1 MKIFKIIIIL
11 IFSFLFF
18 SIAQSFDSD
27 DLEKVKNKKDCVKCD
42 LTNINLQGFDLSGID
57 VSGSDF
63 SNSDLRGSD
72 FDQSNLKNVLF

>member
-27 DLEKVKNKKDCVKCD
+27 DLEKVKNK
-42 LTNINLQGFDLSGID
+42 NQPS
-57 VSGSDF
+57 
-63 SNSDLRGSD
+63 SNKVTGPNVTPT
-72 FDQSNLKNVLF
+72 SNYNF